1 MKMHEMAL
9 AEGILSVVLDAAG
22 GQNVRRVCLRVGK
35 LLMVVP
41 DSLQFSFELATDGTP
56 AAGAV
61 LEMEDVPA
69 RWRCLQCGAES
80 ALDLPPF
87 NCQSCGA
94 SELEVVTGDELL
106 VDAVEL
112 ENGVTIR
119 RREVAADAILEK
131 HLLEHEQDDRHD
143 QEDNGAHPGRPHH
156 IH

>member
-1 MKMHEMAL
+1 MA
-9 AEGILSVVLDAAG
+9 D
-22 GQNVRRVCLRVGK
+22 
-35 LLMVVP
+35 
-41 DSLQFSFELATDGTP
+41 DTDEKTDTIEVNSSQKSP
-56 AAGAV
+56 ED
-61 LEMEDVPA
+61 LESES
-69 RWRCLQCGAES
+69 WRCLQCGAES

-143 QEDNGAHPGRPHH
+143 QEDNGAHPGRRHH

>member
-1 MKMHEMAL
+1 MHEMAL

-22 GQNVRRVCLRVGK
+22 GQHVRRVCLRVGK

-41 DSLQFSFELATDGTP
+41 DSMQFSFELVTDGTP

-61 LEMEDVPA
+61 LEMKDIPA

-80 ALDLPPF
+80 ELDLPPF

-94 SELEVVTGDELL
+94 SELQVMTGDELL

-119 RREVAADAILEK
+119 RREVAADAILEQ
-131 HLLEHEQDDRHD
+131 HLMEHAPHDRRD
-143 QEDNGAHPGRPHH
+143 QEGCGTRSEHPHP
-156 IH
+156 IP